1 MSYQN
6 TTPFVG
12 VSWLDYPHTDPAVRL
27 PDRAPRQGGSRY
39 KNTTLTVT
47 LIIHKITIIY
57 SMLVFGTRFGPGSDW
72 TCDEVAGWHRQQLVN
87 SFEDICRPGLCLS
100 MSEPGVT
107 NIFTSS
113 KTSWVTLWGG
123 YQKKERK
130 HSCTNH
136 SCSAVDYQ

>member
-1 MSYQN
+1 MKLQDG
-6 TTPFVG
+6 T
-12 VSWLDYPHTDPAVRL
+12 VSKFLF
-27 PDRAPRQGGSRY
+27 SRFWSRVFCM
-39 KNTTLTVT
+39 TL
-47 LIIHKITIIY
+47 
-57 SMLVFGTRFGPGSDW
+57 
-72 TCDEVAGWHRQQLVN
+72 GWQLVN